1 VPYETVDVVEV
12 RCWGA
17 RVGAIALDPGSGFY
31 VFEYDQ
37 KWRDAGV
44 ELAPTTMPLGDRW
57 PRFIFPTLPPATY
70 YRLPSMIA
78 DSLPDDFGNA
88 LTTAYLAREGVLPE
102 NITPLDRLAYLG
114 RRGMGALEFHPMRGP
129 LTRKSTAIELS
140 ELVVA
145 ARSALTGA
153 IATEA
158 GTTEAVTHLIAVGT
172 SAGGARAK
180 AVVALNPVTGELR
193 SGQVP
198 TDPGFEPWL
207 LKLDGVSP
215 DLDLGA
221 SGHYGRIEYAY
232 SRMAAAAGITMTEC
246 RLLEEGGRAHFMTRR
261 FDRSPGGE
269 KIHVQSLCALAHL
282 DFRQIG
288 AHDYAQLFLQIE
300 QLGVGADAG
309 VRAEAFRRM
318 VFNVA
323 AANCDDHA
331 KNFSFLLPEGGRWQL
346 APAYD
351 VTHAHAPGSEWT
363 RQHLMAVNGKTV
375 GIDRDDVMSVAD
387 RFVVPGAAG
396 IVERVLAAVDEWPR
410 QAEDVEVPDAVAHG
424 VAANIATWS
433 QRLR

>member
-1 VPYETVDVVEV
+1 MPHEPVDLVEV

-17 RVGAIALDPGSGFY
+17 RVGAIALDPASGFY

-37 KWRDAGV
+37 MWRDAGV
-44 ELAPTTMPLGDRW
+44 ELAPTTMPVGDRS

-114 RRGMGALEFHPMRGP
+114 RRGIGALEFHPMRGP
-129 LTRKSTAIELS
+129 RTRKSTAIELS

-145 ARSALTGA
+145 ARGALAGE
-153 IATEA
+153 IATDA
-158 GTTEAVTHLIAVGT
+158 GTTEAIARLIAVGT

-180 AVVALNPVTGELR
+180 AVVALNPATGELR

-215 DLDLGA
+215 DVDLGA

-232 SRMAAAAGITMTEC
+232 SRMAAAAGIAMSEC

-261 FDRSPGGE
+261 FDRTQDGD

-288 AHDYAQLFLQIE
+288 AHDYAQLFLLIE
-300 QLGVGADAG
+300 QLGLGADA
-309 VRAEAFRRM
+309 RAEAFRRM

-323 AANCDDHA
+323 SANCDDHS
-331 KNFSFLLPEGGRWQL
+331 KNFSFLLPEGGQWQL
-346 APAYD
+346 SPAYD

-375 GIDRDDVMSVAD
+375 GIDRDDVTRVAD
-387 RFVVPGAAG
+387 RFEVPGAAR
-396 IVERVLAAVDEWPR
+396 IVGEVLAAVDDWPR
-410 QAEDVEVPDAVAHG
+410 QADEAGVPDATARG
-424 VAANIATWS
+424 VTANIASWS
-433 QRLR
+433 KRLR

>member
-1 VPYETVDVVEV
+1 MPYEAVDLVEV

-17 RVGAIALDPGSGFY
+17 RVGAIALDPGAGFY

-37 KWRDAGV
+37 AWRDAGI
-44 ELAPTTMPLGDRW
+44 ELAPTTMPVGGGS
-57 PRFIFPTLPPATY
+57 PRFIFPSLPPATY

-78 DSLPDDFGNA
+78 DSIPDDFGNA
-88 LTTAYLAREGVLPE
+88 LTTAYLAREGVRPE

-114 RRGMGALEFHPMRGP
+114 TRGMGALEFHPLRGP
-129 LTRKSTAIELS
+129 RTRKSTAIELS

-145 ARSALTGA
+145 ARSALTGDIA
-153 IATEA
+153 TQAGATEA
-158 GTTEAVTHLIAVGT
+158 ISHLIAVGT

-207 LKLDGVSP
+207 LKLDGVSR

-221 SGHYGRIEYAY
+221 SGHYGRIEFAY
-232 SRMAAAAGITMTEC
+232 SRMAADAGITMTEC

-261 FDRSPGGE
+261 FDRDQDGD

-300 QLGVGADAG
+300 QLGLGAET
-309 VRAEAFRRM
+309 RAEAFRRM

-323 AANCDDHA
+323 AANCDDHT
-331 KNFSFLLPEGGRWQL
+331 KNFSFVLAAGEDWQL
-346 APAYD
+346 SPAYD

-363 RQHLMAVNGKTV
+363 RQHLMAVNGKFA
-375 GIDRDDVMSVAD
+375 GIAREDIMNVAD
-387 RFVVPGAAG
+387 RFEVPSATR
-396 IVERVLAAVDEWPR
+396 IIEQVLEAVDEWPQR
-410 QAEDVEVPDAVAHG
+410 ADEAGVPEATANGIAAHI
-424 VAANIATWS
+424 AAWS
-433 QRLR
+433 KGLR

>member
-1 VPYETVDVVEV
+1 
-12 RCWGA
+12 
-17 RVGAIALDPGSGFY
+17 
-31 VFEYDQ
+31 
-37 KWRDAGV
+37 
-44 ELAPTTMPLGDRW
+44 
-57 PRFIFPTLPPATY
+57 
-70 YRLPSMIA
+70 MIA

-114 RRGMGALEFHPMRGP
+114 NRGMGALEFHPMRGP
-129 LTRKSTAIELS
+129 LTRKSTAIEMS

-145 ARSALTGA
+145 ARSALTGE
-153 IATEA
+153 IATEV
-158 GTTEAVTHLIAVGT
+158 GTTKAIAHLIAVGT

-180 AVVALNPVTGELR
+180 AVVALNPATGELR

-207 LKLDGVSP
+207 LKLDGVNP
-215 DLDLGA
+215 GLDLGA

-246 RLLEEGGRAHFMTRR
+246 RLLEEEGRAHFMTRR
-261 FDRSPGGE
+261 FDRTPRGD

-300 QLGVGADAG
+300 QFGLGADA
-309 VRAEAFRRM
+309 RAEAFRRM

-331 KNFSFLLPEGGRWQL
+331 KSFSFLLPEGDPWQL
-346 APAYD
+346 SPAYD

-363 RQHLMAVNGKTV
+363 RQHLMAVNGNTV
-375 GIDRDDVMSVAD
+375 GINRDDVMSVAD
-387 RFVVPGAAG
+387 RFGVPGAAG
-396 IVERVLAAVDEWPR
+396 IVEQVLAAVDEWPN
-410 QAEDVEVPDAVAHG
+410 QAADAGVPEEVAHG
-424 VAANIATWS
+424 VAANIGTWS
-433 QRLR
+433 KRLR